1 MSILPIIFS
10 LRGTI
15 VNERE
20 KREKE
25 TVSHARLSFNTKSNT
40 LDTANFA
47 FGESIVFIIHN
58 RWKINMIHRGERR
71 ENKFIRIHTK
81 KLCVVECSS

>member
-1 MSILPIIFS
+1 M
-10 LRGTI
+10 
-15 VNERE
+15 RE

-25 TVSHARLSFNTKSNT
+25 TVSHARLGFNTKSNT

-58 RWKINMIHRGERR
+58 RWKINMIHRGRGERINLLESTLR
-71 ENKFIRIHTK
+71 SFV
-81 KLCVVECSS
+81 L